1 MSNLK
6 TYLFLLICLTLLLG
20 CDSLIYDGGNKEGAK
35 NLVARAG
42 KSLLYKRDI
51 AGLVSPDLPSEDS
64 LQIVSKFVENWIK
77 EELFIQEAANNIQLD
92 LSDIERKV
100 ANYRFLLI
108 SYEYQ
113 KQRIEQELNRDVSAK
128 EIEEYYQ
135 HNNENFIL
143 KQNIVRGR
151 YVTLPL
157 NAPKKADVKRWI
169 KSDRPQDLESLRSY
183 CLQFAKNYAIED
195 STWIQFDEV
204 IKSSPLNTI
213 ENKIQF
219 LRRNKY
225 VEESDSTYLYL
236 FKINEYKISDQASPL
251 EFVRQDI
258 ENIIINKRKVAL
270 TKGLENEIYERAK
283 ENEDFEIYK

>member
-1 MSNLK
+1 MNNLK
-6 TYLFLLICLTLLLG
+6 IYILISIIGISLSGCNSLG
-20 CDSLIYDGGNKEGAK
+20 NNGDSKDAK
-35 NLVARAG
+35 NLIARAG
-42 KSLLYKRDI
+42 KSMLYKRDI
-51 AGLVSPDLPSEDS
+51 SGLINPELSSEDS
-64 LQIVSKFVENWIK
+64 LIIVNKFVENWIK
-77 EELFIQEAANNIQLD
+77 EELLIQEASNNTRLD
-92 LSDIERKV
+92 LSEIERKV

-113 KQRIEQELNRDVSAK
+113 KQHLEEKLNREVSDQ
-128 EIEEYYQ
+128 EIEDYYSK
-135 HNNENFIL
+135 NNENFIL

-157 NAPKKADVKRWI
+157 DAPKKNDVKRWI
-169 KSDRPQDLESLRSY
+169 KSNRPQDLESLKSY

-195 STWIQFDEV
+195 STWLQFDDV
-204 IKSSPLNTI
+204 IKTSPLSTI

-219 LRRNKY
+219 LRRNRY

-270 TKGLENEIYERAK
+270 TKSLENEIYERAK